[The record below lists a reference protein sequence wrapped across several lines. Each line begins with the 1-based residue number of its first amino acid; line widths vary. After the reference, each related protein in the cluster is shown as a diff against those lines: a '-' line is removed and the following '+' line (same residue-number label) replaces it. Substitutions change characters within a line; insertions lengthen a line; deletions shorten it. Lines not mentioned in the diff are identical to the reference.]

1 MLMDGFIFSAYCFY
15 YLNKVK
21 KNDDDHFF
29 VFCLLEE
36 FMYDFLYLGLHAFF
50 KLQNISSLGRGT
62 QLFK

>member
-21 KNDDDHFF
+21 KSDDNHFF

-36 FMYDFLYLGLHAFF
+36 FMYDFLYLGLHTFF
-50 KLQNISSLGRGT
+50 FNFKTLVLWRGGYSAI
-62 QLFK
+62 